1 MDLYLFWNLQ
11 FSVTQFADFS
21 DSFQLQTNQRKYP
34 KLPQPKKSLT
44 VNRLP
49 YNLHFVKKQ
58 RILHC
63 EIKRHR
69 QIAPELC
76 AVCPRVRRCKA
87 FRIWY
92 QNHHQKYLEFVLDIV
107 NKFPEKY
114 QLEVE
119 FMAEKQQFVQIV
131 DMTSGKIERI
141 VNLKEIDAMSAE
153 DKLAL
158 SREKNLFIVTH
169 RLQPIVRVEMKK
181 SVIES
186 PMQFSAEPEAE
197 EHEFVVEEPVAEP
210 PKSKGKGRRKKE

>member
-1 MDLYLFWNLQ
+1 M
-11 FSVTQFADFS
+11 
-21 DSFQLQTNQRKYP
+21 
-34 KLPQPKKSLT
+34 
-44 VNRLP
+44 
-49 YNLHFVKKQ
+49 KKQ

-76 AVCPRVRRCKA
+76 AVCPRVRKCRA
-87 FRIWY
+87 FRVWY
-92 QNHHQKYLEFVLDIV
+92 QSHQSEYLEFVLDIIT
-107 NKFPEKY
+107 KFPEKY

-169 RLQPIVRVEMKK
+169 RLQPIVKVEMKK
-181 SVIES
+181 SVIDS
-186 PMQFSAEPEAE
+186 PLQFGAEPAAEAE
-197 EHEFVVEEPVAEP
+197 AEP
-210 PKSKGKGRRKKE
+210 PIPEPEEAPKAKSKGRKKKD

>member
-1 MDLYLFWNLQ
+1 
-11 FSVTQFADFS
+11 
-21 DSFQLQTNQRKYP
+21 
-34 KLPQPKKSLT
+34 
-44 VNRLP
+44 
-49 YNLHFVKKQ
+49 
-58 RILHC
+58 
-63 EIKRHR
+63 
-69 QIAPELC
+69 
-76 AVCPRVRRCKA
+76 
-87 FRIWY
+87 
-92 QNHHQKYLEFVLDIV
+92 
-107 NKFPEKY
+107 
-114 QLEVE
+114 
-119 FMAEKQQFVQIV
+119 MAEKQQFVQIV

-169 RLQPIVRVEMKK
+169 RIQPIVRVEMKK